1 MNITLWVIAGL
12 LAFAFLAAGLTK
24 LSQPKQKLAASPGMN
39 WTENFSPGMIKLI
52 GLLEILAAI
61 GLILPAALGITP
73 VLVPLAALGL
83 ALLMIGGAITHARRH
98 ELPMIAGNLV
108 LLVLAAVV
116 AWGRFGPYAF

>member
-24 LSQPKQKLAASPGMN
+24 LAQPRQKLAASPGMG
-39 WTENFSPGMIKLI
+39 WTENFSPGTIKLI
-52 GLLEILAAI
+52 GLMEVLAAI

-83 ALLMIGGAITHARRH
+83 SLLMIGAAITHARRH

>member
-12 LAFAFLAAGLTK
+12 LAFTFLAAGLTK
-24 LSQPKQKLAASPGMN
+24 LAQPKQKLAASPGMG
-39 WTENFSPGMIKLI
+39 WTEYCSPGTIKLI

-61 GLILPAALGITP
+61 GLILPAALGLTQ

-83 ALLMIGGAITHARRH
+83 SLLMIGAAITHARRH

>member
-24 LSQPKQKLAASPGMN
+24 LAQPKQKLAASPGMG
-39 WTENFSPGMIKLI
+39 WTENFSPGTIKLI

-83 ALLMIGGAITHARRH
+83 SLLMIGAAITHARRH